1 MNALTASDMLSC
13 STERTILLMTGASM
27 LRFLLA
33 FALIF
38 CAANVPIQSQNQ
50 KTTIPG
56 HYLFAW
62 AGDAAQKGNDFLAVI
77 DADPTSPSYGHL
89 VTTLATDQQTMQV
102 HHTEYTMPAS
112 GMLFANDHE
121 AGRTFIFDLRDPLH
135 PKLVTSFTDMAGYMH
150 PHSYLRLPNG
160 HVLATFQHAHHSA
173 SQEPIGMTG
182 GLVEID
188 DQGNVIRSASNAD
201 PAFAG
206 ALLTPY
212 SLVVLPEL
220 DRVVSTNSSMHAEQI
235 FAGVTYQVWRLS
247 DLKLLKT
254 AYFDVG
260 ENRYAQISPEEPR
273 LGPDG
278 SIFVQTLGCGL
289 ERITGVNTD
298 APRSELVY
306 TFPGNWCGVPTIVGH
321 YLVQSAGATHGLIV
335 LDIANAAKPVEVS
348 RLKLSDTYLP
358 HWTGW
363 DPKTQRVV
371 VTSSMTPGAP
381 AERLYLMKLDLAT
394 GALTLDDSFRDTDGK
409 IGFNFADREWPHGW
423 KGSGLPHGVVFS
435 R

>member
-1 MNALTASDMLSC
+1 VQ
-13 STERTILLMTGASM
+13 RTL
-27 LRFLLA
+27 
-33 FALIF
+33 FALAVILG
-38 CAANVPIQSQNQ
+38 AIVLPMQPQEQPLKAS
-50 KTTIPG
+50 G

-62 AGDAAQKGNDFLAVI
+62 TGDPASVGNDFLAVI
-77 DADPTSPSYGHL
+77 DADPASPGYGHL
-89 VTTLATDQQTMQV
+89 VTTVVTDQQTGLI

-112 GMLFANDHE
+112 GMLFANDHY
-121 AGRTFIFDLRDPLH
+121 AGRTFIWDVRDPLH
-135 PKLVTSFTDMAGYMH
+135 PKVATSFTDMAGYMH

-160 HVLATFQHAHHSA
+160 HVLATFQHAHHGSTT
-173 SQEPIGMTG
+173 EPMGKTG

-212 SLVVLPEL
+212 SLVVLPGL
-220 DRVVSTNSSMHAEQI
+220 DRVVSTNSSMHDEDI
-235 FAGVTYQVWRLS
+235 LAGVTYQVWRLS

-289 ERITGVNTD
+289 ERITGVDTD
-298 APRSELVY
+298 APRSQLVY
-306 TFPGNWCGVPTIVGH
+306 TFPGNWCGVPTVVGH
-321 YLVQSAGATHGLIV
+321 YLVQSAGATNGLIV
-335 LDIANAAKPVEVS
+335 LDISNAAKPVEVS
-348 RLKLSDTYLP
+348 RLKISDTFKP

-363 DPKTQRVV
+363 DAKTQRLV
-371 VTSSMTPGAP
+371 VTGSES
-381 AERLYLMKLDLAT
+381 RLFMLKLDQAT
-394 GALTLDDSFRDTDGK
+394 GALSMDNAFHDAEGK
-409 IGFNFADREWPHGW
+409 AGFNFADRDWPHGW
-423 KGSGLPHGVVFS
+423 KGSGRPHGAVFS

>member
-1 MNALTASDMLSC
+1 MPRCL
-13 STERTILLMTGASM
+13 
-27 LRFLLA
+27 FA
-33 FALIF
+33 FALVF
-38 CAANVPIQSQNQ
+38 CAVSISVQSQNQ
-50 KTTIPG
+50 KAAGPG
-56 HYLFAW
+56 HYMFTW
-62 AGDAAQKGNDFLAVI
+62 TGDAAHKGNDFLAVI
-77 DADPTSPSYGHL
+77 DANPSSPSYGHL
-89 VTTLATDQQTMQV
+89 VTTLATDQQTMRV

-112 GMLFANDHE
+112 EMLFANDHD

-135 PKLVTSFTDMAGYMH
+135 PKIVTSFTDMAGYMH

-160 HVLATFQHAHHSA
+160 HVLATFQHAHHDA
-173 SQEPIGMTG
+173 SQEPLGMTG

-188 DQGNVIRSASNAD
+188 DTGHVIRSASNAD
-201 PAFAG
+201 PEFAG

-220 DRVVSTNSSMHAEQI
+220 DRVVSTNSSMHLDEI

-273 LGPDG
+273 LAPDG

-298 APRSELVY
+298 EPKSQLVY

-321 YLVQSAGATHGLIV
+321 YLVQSAAATQGLIV
-335 LDIANAAKPVEVS
+335 LDIANPAKPVEVS
-348 RLKLSDTYLP
+348 RLKLTDTYQP

-363 DPKTQRVV
+363 DPKTQRLV
-371 VTSSMTPGAP
+371 VTSSMTSGPV
-381 AERLYLMKLDLAT
+381 ERLYLMKLDPAS
-394 GALTLDDSFRDTDGK
+394 GALTIDEAFRDTDGK
-409 IGFNFADREWPHGW
+409 PGFNFDNRDWPHGW